1 MRFTMA
7 SPSPELWGGLLAWS
21 PQIMGDIGNQLIL
34 TLLLPFFPFLLFPEL
49 DGHLVDD
56 GAQQGDFIV
65 TLQFHA
71 PSKALLLNL
80 LNFLRQIL
88 HIPEWSRSCIMAS
101 TTASTTKLITRETQA
116 AFRKYAVR
124 RFWNEEDSFL

>member
-7 SPSPELWGGLLAWS
+7 SSSPELWGELLTWS

-34 TLLLPFFPFLLFPEL
+34 TLLLPFFPFLLFPKL

>member
-1 MRFTMA
+1 
-7 SPSPELWGGLLAWS
+7 
-21 PQIMGDIGNQLIL
+21 MGDIGNQLIL

-71 PSKALLLNL
+71 PSKALLPNL
-80 LNFLRQIL
+80 LNFLGQIL
-88 HIPEWSRSCIMAS
+88 HIPDPAVDPDGKGDNKAYHRKRHCQHRLEIFGDNKVSIAQLMKKIPHPGMEQ
-101 TTASTTKLITRETQA
+101 KLQQSQHC
-116 AFRKYAVR
+116 RKHR
-124 RFWNEEDSFL
+124 